1 MLFDFSLWTLLVAA
15 EVAWLKLLWE
25 GANYAF

>member
-1 MLFDFSLWTLLVAA
+1 MFDFGMWTLLIAA

-25 GANYAF
+25 GVQYAF